1 MTGTVEAV
9 AYAIAVVN
17 VVVAAFGALVWRQ
30 AAPSEVLLRR
40 FWLGLR
46 AAQAGALA
54 FAVFVGVLTI
64 AGHHPSESLFYLYAL
79 LPLAVAFIAEQLRI
93 ASAQT
98 VLDQRELQDAQAVGA
113 LPESQQH
120 EIVALIV
127 RREVAVMAS
136 STLVVA
142 FLLARAAGTAHGL

>member
-9 AYAIAVVN
+9 AYVIAAIN
-17 VVVAAFGALVWRQ
+17 LLVAAYGAWVWRQ
-30 AAPSEVLLRR
+30 GSPPEDMLRR
-40 FWLGLR
+40 FWIGLR

-54 FAVFVGVLTI
+54 FAVFVGVLVI

-98 VLDQRELQDAQAVGA
+98 VLDQLDLPDAQAVGA
-113 LPESQQH
+113 LPETQQLD
-120 EIVALIV
+120 IVAQIV
-127 RREVAVMAS
+127 RREVAVMAA